1 MKLRNFT
8 WLIVWLFLV
17 FPARLA
23 AEKEPKVLLINSDA
37 TVEKYRVAQE
47 KFRETYARP
56 VLEINLDDKK
66 WKVPDVEDLLYDEYP
81 DLVYCIGSKAYLI
94 ANRFVSEKDIVF
106 SSIVNWQRL
115 PVTKKTYGVS
125 SELYSGMQMTL
136 FRYIFPA
143 VKRIGVL
150 YSEKYNSQWFNKAR
164 DEAREMGVE
173 IIGRAVSKHKQTASA
188 LKELLPDVDAL
199 WLISDPVI
207 VSDKK
212 VITEVFKE
220 SDARKVPVFSYHD
233 VFTDYGAVLIVSVD
247 NPTIGRQ
254 AAGIAME
261 VLSVGKMEEKVQ
273 PPAGSHIILNLKKVK
288 EYGLPYKEEALG
300 SVNQIIE

>member
-8 WLIVWLFLV
+8 WLIVWFFLV

-47 KFRETYARP
+47 EFKKTYSRP

-81 DLVYCIGSKAYLI
+81 DLVYCIGSKAYFI

-136 FRYIFPA
+136 FRYIFPE
-143 VKRIGVL
+143 VKKIGVL
-150 YSEKYNSQWFNKAR
+150 YSEQYNSQWFKDAKV
-164 DEAREMGVE
+164 EAREMGIE
-173 IIGRAVSKHKQTASA
+173 IVGQHISESKQTINA
-188 LKELLPDVDAL
+188 LKALMPRVDAL
-199 WLISDPVI
+199 WLISDPLI
-207 VSDKK
+207 MTDKENL
-212 VITEVFKE
+212 TEVFNECEAK
-220 SDARKVPVFSYHD
+220 KVPVFSYHD
-233 VFTDYGAVLIVSVD
+233 IFVEYGAVLIVSVD
-247 NPTIGRQ
+247 EPTIGRQ
-254 AAGIAME
+254 AAGMAKEIT
-261 VLSVGKMEEKVQ
+261 SVGKMEEKVQ
-273 PPAGSHIILNLKKVK
+273 YPAGSHIILNLKKVK
-288 EYGLPYKEEALG
+288 EYGLEYNEEAL
-300 SVNQIIE
+300 SVVNKIVE

>member
-1 MKLRNFT
+1 MKLRNLT

-47 KFRETYARP
+47 EFKKTYSRP

-81 DLVYCIGSKAYLI
+81 DLVYCIGSKAYFI

-136 FRYIFPA
+136 FRYIFPD
-143 VKRIGVL
+143 VKKIGVL
-150 YSEKYNSQWFNKAR
+150 YSEKYNSQWFNAAR
-164 DEAREMGVE
+164 AEAKEMGIE
-173 IIGRAVSKHKQTASA
+173 IIGQHISEGKQTIKA
-188 LKELLPDVDAL
+188 LKDLMPKVDVL
-199 WLISDPVI
+199 WLIADPLI
-207 VSDKK
+207 MTDKENL
-212 VITEVFKE
+212 TEVFNECEAK
-220 SDARKVPVFSYHD
+220 KVPVFSYHD
-233 VFTDYGAVLIVSVD
+233 IFVEYGAVLIVSVD
-247 NPTIGRQ
+247 EPTIGRQ
-254 AAGIAME
+254 AAGMAKEIT
-261 VLSVGKMEEKVQ
+261 SVGKMEEKVQ
-273 PPAGSHIILNLKKVK
+273 YPAGSHIILNLKKVK
-288 EYGLPYKEEALG
+288 EYGLPYKEEAL
-300 SVNQIIE
+300 SMVNQIVE